1 MSPRRQ
7 QHRIWIVL
15 PTEYKSEGVAAR
27 SLKPLVLETYNPLW
41 RERPKTR
48 GRQHATRK
56 ILPVL
61 MGYILARIDR
71 RATVLGE
78 LARAKGVKGD
88 PLGRVQDHEIEH
100 LRSLEDNLGYVSLE
114 GDEPPAFAF
123 GESVLALS
131 GMFKDQTGEY
141 RGLDWDN
148 PRRARVAF
156 EILSRVQE
164 ISVPRFDLARVA

>member
-1 MSPRRQ
+1 
-7 QHRIWIVL
+7 
-15 PTEYKSEGVAAR
+15 
-27 SLKPLVLETYNPLW
+27 
-41 RERPKTR
+41 
-48 GRQHATRK
+48 
-56 ILPVL
+56 